1 MNNGRFNYIL
11 RREYGDRYLP
21 VEIEEC
27 EIVKNDF
34 IMPHHHT
41 EIEIHYINNGTCDYY
56 IDGKKHSAKEGDI
69 VYLKPDTVHS
79 VYKSCDK
86 LEYTTVAI
94 LPSFLYAENSGCCT
108 EKYFKPLKQGEY
120 EVTCVISPEN
130 SSYEQLKNYLME
142 IKKLIENKENLFELE
157 LKIAVLSYFLC
168 LYKNGYIYKRS
179 SQEKS
184 KYKSENA
191 ICSAIDFIDQNYNRS
206 LTVDEIADHVGISSS
221 HFMKLFREYT
231 HTTCISYINKCRL
244 TKAVELLE
252 TTRFNILDIA
262 TAVGYNNISL
272 FNRDFKKIYGTTPK
286 EIRKNAKIQE
296 KNGKKL
302 QISLL

>member
-1 MNNGRFNYIL
+1 MQNRIF
-11 RREYGDRYLP
+11 
-21 VEIEEC
+21 
-27 EIVKNDF
+27 F
-34 IMPHHHT
+34 ISRCFDQN
-41 EIEIHYINNGTCDYY
+41 IYDY
-56 IDGKKHSAKEGDI
+56 SQNQ
-69 VYLKPDTVHS
+69 
-79 VYKSCDK
+79 KS
-86 LEYTTVAI
+86 
-94 LPSFLYAENSGCCT
+94 N
-108 EKYFKPLKQGEY
+108 
-120 EVTCVISPEN
+120 
-130 SSYEQLKNYLME
+130 
-142 IKKLIENKENLFELE
+142 ENKENLFELE
-157 LKIAVLSYFLC
+157 LKITVLSYFLC
-168 LYKNGYIYKRS
+168 LYKNGYINKRS
-179 SQEKS
+179 SHEKS

-302 QISLL
+302 QITLL